1 MAASWTRARGR
12 PDSERAH
19 HGPPSPQSVE
29 RCHLDRFLL
38 SQGPGL
44 ACRGD
49 ICELGA
55 MMSPDAFWPGKDV
68 FAPQF
73 RSPVPIY
80 PERVHSAAR
89 RLDVSEEVETRD
101 QFVEALKVCRLA
113 NSKDTFLMYNS
124 DLLGSTSLD
133 FESRLL
139 QAWWKN
145 KDNESNAPRNDPAH
159 KKRRKPLKTFRQRG
173 IENVELRQLA

>member
-1 MAASWTRARGR
+1 
-12 PDSERAH
+12 
-19 HGPPSPQSVE
+19 
-29 RCHLDRFLL
+29 
-38 SQGPGL
+38 
-44 ACRGD
+44 
-49 ICELGA
+49 

-133 FESRLL
+133 FKSRLL

-159 KKRRKPLKTFRQRG
+159 KKRRKPRKTFRQRG
-173 IENVELRQLA
+173 IENVELRHLA